1 MPANPNYRAGEIP
14 ALLILPLTN
23 SHLMI
28 SKVNR
33 TDNRTLVT
41 LNKWY
46 PRFFDA
52 LALLQKGNL
61 DYVAGRGVVAL
72 HRDWGEPWQE
82 HQPRFYRSSNEMT
95 RFAREQKISRLFWHS
110 LATEEARK
118 SQPEGQPLSQ
128 PRESTRLT
136 ISTGWNELW
145 LTR

>member
-1 MPANPNYRAGEIP
+1 MPENPNYRAGEIP

-23 SHLMI
+23 GHLMI

-46 PRFFDA
+46 PHFFDA

-72 HRDWGEPWQE
+72 HRDWNEPWQE
-82 HQPRFYRSSNEMT
+82 HQPRFYRVSNEMT

-110 LATEEARK
+110 LATEEAEK
-118 SQPEGQPLSQ
+118 SQPEGQPKK
-128 PRESTRLT
+128 STRLT
-136 ISTGWNELW
+136 ISKGWSELW